1 MEESPFGRYRLLDL
15 LGAGGMGQ
23 VFRAY
28 DTGTNRVVALKVL
41 PPGLAHDRVYRER
54 FRREAQ
60 AAARL
65 NEPHVI
71 PIHDYGEIDGRL
83 YLDMRLVEGTDLGT
97 KLAEGPLPPETAV
110 GYLTQIAAALD
121 AAHAA
126 GLVHRDVKPSNI
138 LITSG
143 DFAYLIDFGIARG
156 GDDTGLTSGGAAVGT
171 FAYMAPERLEQTDY
185 DARADVYSLACV
197 LYECL
202 TGSKPFPGPSVERQ
216 VAAHLSVPPPHPSA
230 ALGAGAAAFD
240 EVIAGGMAKD
250 PRERYRAAG
259 TLAAAARAALAGT
272 DLPPLPARAAAPSQ
286 AQSTLELPDP
296 APSAETAIMAGN
308 LASRRAGAQ
317 ADPPVTRMLRED
329 GATEQTGPPVEFRP
343 PPPDPAKRSLSALM
357 WAAALAVA
365 VFAAV
370 TLVKVDMRQGD
381 SHSASAPPISATTAG
396 PAPTGAGSPTSTA
409 PTGSPTTSAPTSFFP
424 VTADNLSD
432 YIRVYYKLLPGNT
445 LGTWTW
451 LTTRY
456 QDALGGYEEYRN
468 YWGTV
473 DSVTVGETAAA
484 VPAMAVGYRLTL
496 HFTDGRTRVETR
508 RAKLVQYGGG
518 YLIDSSEVVS

>member
-28 DTGTNRVVALKVL
+28 DSERDRVVALKVL
-41 PPGLAHDRVYRER
+41 PPGLADDPVYRSR

-71 PIHDYGEIDGRL
+71 PIHDFGEIDGRL
-83 YLDMRLVEGTDLGT
+83 FLDMRLVEGVDLAT
-97 KLAEGPLPPETAV
+97 RLAEGGPLSPEAAV
-110 GYLTQIAAALD
+110 SCTTQIAAALD
-121 AAHAA
+121 AAHRA

-138 LITSG
+138 LTTAD

-156 GDDTGLTSGGAAVGT
+156 GDDTGLTSAGSAVGT
-171 FAYMAPERLEQTDY
+171 FAYMAPERLEHTDY

-202 TGSKPFPGPSVERQ
+202 TGTKPFPGPSVERQ
-216 VAAHLSVPPPHPSA
+216 VAAHLASPPPRPSV
-230 ALGAGAAAFD
+230 LRAGIPAAFD
-240 EVIAGGMAKD
+240 AVIADGMAKD
-250 PRERYRAAG
+250 PRERYPSAG
-259 TLAAAARAALAGT
+259 VLAAAARAALSGA
-272 DLPPLPARAAAPSQ
+272 
-286 AQSTLELPDP
+286 ELPTVPVVVGSAAGQSNSLPTREFTDP
-296 APSAETAIMAGN
+296 V
-308 LASRRAGAQ
+308 R
-317 ADPPVTRMLRED
+317 PPAV
-329 GATEQTGPPVEFRP
+329 APVEFRP
-343 PPPDPAKRSLSALM
+343 AAADPSRRSLHALM
-357 WAAALAVA
+357 WAAALTVA
-365 VFAAV
+365 VLAAV
-370 TLVKVDMRQGD
+370 TLVKVEMRQGD
-381 SHSASAPPISATTAG
+381 SHSASAPISATTAG

-409 PTGSPTTSAPTSFFP
+409 PTGSPTTSAPTTFFP
-424 VTADNLSD
+424 VTADGLSD
-432 YIRVYYKLLPGNT
+432 YIRVYYQLLPGNT

-456 QDALGGYEEYRN
+456 QNALGGYDEYRN

-473 DSVTVGETAAA
+473 DSVTVGETAVA

-518 YLIDSSEVVS
+518 YLIDSSEIVP

>member
-97 KLAEGPLPPETAV
+97 RLAEGPLAPETAV

-138 LITSG
+138 LITAG

-216 VAAHLSVPPPHPSA
+216 VAAHLSVPPPRPSA

-250 PRERYRAAG
+250 PRQRYPAAG
-259 TLAAAARAALAGT
+259 ILAAAARSALAGQ
-272 DLPPLPARAAAPSQ
+272 DLPPLPARAAAPPK
-286 AQSTLELPDP
+286 AHSTLELPAP
-296 APSAETAIMAGN
+296 APSAETAIIAGHS
-308 LASRRAGAQ
+308 ASKSAGAQ
-317 ADPPVTRMLRED
+317 ADPPVTRVLSED
-329 GATEQTGPPVEFRP
+329 GPTEHTGSPVEFR

-357 WAAALAVA
+357 WAASLAVA
-365 VFAAV
+365 VLTAV
-370 TLVKVDMRQGD
+370 TLVTVELRQGD
-381 SHSASAPPISATTAG
+381 SHSAASRPISATTAG
-396 PAPTGAGSPTSTA
+396 PVSTGAGSPLLTA
-409 PTGSPTTSAPTSFFP
+409 PGSPGTSVAPFP
-424 VTADNLSD
+424 ATANGLSE
-432 YIRVYYKLLPGNT
+432 YIRLYYQLLPGNT

-456 QDALGGYEEYRN
+456 QDALGGYDEYRN

-473 DSVTVGETAAA
+473 DSVTVGEVAAA
-484 VPAMAVGYRLTL
+484 VPALTVGYRLTL
-496 HFTDGRTRVETR
+496 HFTDGQTRVETR

-518 YLIDSSEVVS
+518 YLIDSSELVS